1 MAGRTSQVLIK
12 YTVVKVHSNCVSL
25 IQDKVQNVYR
35 IFRPWYHQWKE
46 KVADLIFLGQQ
57 TILNMQKNSAATP
70 ERNYCQQNCGI
81 PQPPSGGENMPR
93 KSVDIRLTDY
103 PVKQK
108 RGQLRPFPAFR
119 RGQVRAEPEYEARG
133 WSLVGFGATPQG
145 LKLPISAIFKV
156 RVSPF
161 FSPLFFIDYLTLPED
176 IVYIGKQVYVC

>member
-57 TILNMQKNSAATP
+57 TILNMQKNGTATP
-70 ERNYCQQNCGI
+70 ERSRCQQNRGI
-81 PQPPSGGENMPR
+81 PEPPPGGEDMPR
-93 KSVDIRLTDY
+93 KSIDIRLTDY

-108 RGQLRPFPAFR
+108 RGICALFLPS
-119 RGQVRAEPEYEARG
+119 GED
-133 WSLVGFGATPQG
+133 GFGQSPKMGQG
-145 LKLPISAIFKV
+145 TGPLWGLGQRPKV
-156 RVSPF
+156 LNHQYLQ
-161 FSPLFFIDYLTLPED
+161 FSRF
-176 IVYIGKQVYVC
+176 G